1 MKRKTAIVLI
11 FSVMLFITA
20 CSDTNRSEPKKSST
34 DFFAMD
40 TYMNIIAYGENAK
53 QAILQAQKQIKHLDS
68 LWSVTDENSEIFAV
82 NHNNGKATAVSE
94 ETSELL
100 TFSLKMAE
108 RTKGALDPTIYPILN
123 AWGFTTEKYRIPSQ
137 NEIKSLLKRVG
148 YDKVKLTDNS
158 IQLDSGIMLDF
169 GAVGKGYA
177 SDISAE
183 ILKKSGITSALLD
196 LGGNIKTISSKPN
209 GSEWRLGVRNPKGKG
224 NIGVLSVS
232 DLAVVTSGNYERYF
246 TGKDGKTYGHI
257 IDPATGQPVENGL
270 LSVTII
276 AKDGKLC
283 DALSTSLFVMGLDKA
298 IEHWRKYKDFDM
310 ILITDDEKIYL
321 TNGIKDKFSV
331 NKNNN
336 MKVNVINLNKN

>member
-1 MKRKTAIVLI
+1 
-11 FSVMLFITA
+11 
-20 CSDTNRSEPKKSST
+20 
-34 DFFAMD
+34 
-40 TYMNIIAYGENAK
+40 
-53 QAILQAQKQIKHLDS
+53 
-68 LWSVTDENSEIFAV
+68 
-82 NHNNGKATAVSE
+82 
-94 ETSELL
+94 
-100 TFSLKMAE
+100 MAE
-108 RTKGALDPTIYPILN
+108 RTNGALDPTIYTILN

-137 NEIKSLLKRVG
+137 NEIKNLLKRVG
-148 YDKVKLTDNS
+148 FDKVRITDNS
-158 IQLDSGIMLDF
+158 IQLDSGTMLDF

-177 SDISAE
+177 SEISAE
-183 ILKKSGITSALLD
+183 ILRDNGVSSALLD
-196 LGGNIKTISSKPN
+196 LGGNIKTIGSKPD

-246 TGKDGKTYGHI
+246 TGKNGKTYGHI

-298 IEHWRKYKDFDM
+298 IDHWRQYKDFDM

-331 NKNNN
+331 NKDNN
-336 MKVNVINLNKN
+336 MKVNVITDN

>member
-11 FSVMLFITA
+11 FSVMLFITG
-20 CSDTNRSEPKKSST
+20 CSDNSSEPKKSST

-40 TYMNIIAYGENAK
+40 TYMNITAYGENAK
-53 QAILQAQKQIKHLDS
+53 QAISQAQKQIKHLDN
-68 LWSVTDENSEIFAV
+68 LWSVTDKNSEIYAV
-82 NHNNGKATAVSE
+82 NHSNGKPTAVSE
-94 ETSELL
+94 ETAELL

-108 RTKGALDPTIYPILN
+108 RTKGALDPTIYPVLN
-123 AWGFTTEKYRIPSQ
+123 AWGFTTEKYRIPTES
-137 NEIKSLLKRVG
+137 EIKKLLK
-148 YDKVKLTDNS
+148 KVDYKKVSLS
-158 IQLDSGIMLDF
+158 EKSVQLKPEMMIDF

-183 ILKKSGITSALLD
+183 ILRDNGVSSALLD
-196 LGGNIKTISSKPN
+196 LGGNIKTIGSKPD

-298 IEHWRKYKDFDM
+298 IDHWRQYKDFDM
-310 ILITDDEKIYL
+310 ILITDDEKIFL

-331 NKNNN
+331 EKDINIE
-336 MKVNVINLNKN
+336 VNVITDK

>member
-11 FSVMLFITA
+11 FCVMLFITA
-20 CSDTNRSEPKKSST
+20 CSDNSSEPKKSSA

-40 TYMNIIAYGENAK
+40 TYMNITAYGENAK
-53 QAILQAQKQIKHLDS
+53 QAISQAKKQIKHLDS
-68 LWSVTDENSEIFAV
+68 LWSVTDENSEIYAV
-82 NHNNGKATAVSE
+82 NHSNGKPTEVSKETA
-94 ETSELL
+94 ELL
-100 TFSLKMAE
+100 TFSLKMSK
-108 RTKGALDPTIYPILN
+108 RTKGAIDPTIYPILN

-148 YDKVKLTDNS
+148 YDKVRLIDNS
-158 IQLDSGIMLDF
+158 IQLASGIMLDF

-177 SDISAE
+177 SEISAE
-183 ILKKSGITSALLD
+183 ILRNNGVSSALLD
-196 LGGNIKTISSKPN
+196 LGGNIKTIGSKPD

-321 TNGIKDKFSV
+321 TNGVRDKFSV
-331 NKNNN
+331 NKDNNV
-336 MKVNVINLNKN
+336 KVNVINFK

>member
-1 MKRKTAIVLI
+1 MKRKIAIVLI
-11 FSVMLFITA
+11 FCVMLFITA
-20 CSDTNRSEPKKSST
+20 CSDNSSEPKKSST

-40 TYMNIIAYGENAK
+40 TYMNITAYGENAK
-53 QAILQAQKQIKHLDS
+53 QAISQAQKQIKHLDS
-68 LWSVTDENSEIFAV
+68 LWAVTDKNSEIFAV
-82 NHNNGKATAVSE
+82 NHSNGKETPVSE
-94 ETSELL
+94 ETAKLL
-100 TFSLKMAE
+100 TFSLKMSK
-108 RTKGALDPTIYPILN
+108 RTKGTLDPTIYPILN

-137 NEIKSLLKRVG
+137 NEIKSLLKIVG
-148 YDKVKLTDNS
+148 YDKVRLTDNS

-183 ILKKSGITSALLD
+183 ILRDNGVSSALLD
-196 LGGNIKTISSKPN
+196 LGGNIKTIGSKPD

-298 IEHWRKYKDFDM
+298 IDHWRQYKDFDM
-310 ILITDDEKIYL
+310 VLITDDEKIYL

-331 NKNNN
+331 EKDINIE
-336 MKVNVINLNKN
+336 VNVITDN

>member
-1 MKRKTAIVLI
+1 MKRKIAIVLI
-11 FSVMLFITA
+11 FCVMLLITG
-20 CSDTNRSEPKKSST
+20 CSDNSSEPKKSST

-40 TYMNIIAYGENAK
+40 TYMNITAYGENAK
-53 QAILQAQKQIKHLDS
+53 QAISQAQKQIKHLDS
-68 LWSVTDENSEIFAV
+68 LWSVTDKNSEIYAV
-82 NHNNGKATAVSE
+82 NHSNGKATAVSE
-94 ETSELL
+94 ETAELL

-108 RTKGALDPTIYPILN
+108 RTKGDLDPTIYPVLN
-123 AWGFTTEKYRIPSQ
+123 AWGFTTEKYRIPTES
-137 NEIKSLLKRVG
+137 EIKKLLK
-148 YDKVKLTDNS
+148 KVDYKKVSLS
-158 IQLDSGIMLDF
+158 EKSVQLKPEMMIDF

-183 ILKKSGITSALLD
+183 ILRDNGVSSALLD
-196 LGGNIKTISSKPN
+196 LGGNIKTIGSKPD

-298 IEHWRKYKDFDM
+298 IDHWRQYKDFDM

-331 NKNNN
+331 EKDINIE
-336 MKVNVINLNKN
+336 VNVITDI